1 MVRERLAAN
10 QRQVHI
16 IPLLYTDYTLLLLHI
31 YTSILKINVEF
42 TFYPHTWQKKE
53 MIMQMNPKKTEEE
66 FSYHLKKTKRP
77 HELQHMD
84 MSRKQ
89 ALVVEDNAAVCKFL
103 AIALE
108 SIGFEVQT
116 AENGQVAYDLFLK
129 NRCDLVITDLQM
141 PVMNG
146 LSLIRKLK
154 NKAPETPIILISG
167 EFPGDISENG
177 CHTAIAGFL
186 HKPFS
191 LNELHRT
198 VLNAVSRARSRVA
211 PSI

>member
-1 MVRERLAAN
+1 
-10 QRQVHI
+10 
-16 IPLLYTDYTLLLLHI
+16 
-31 YTSILKINVEF
+31 
-42 TFYPHTWQKKE
+42 
-53 MIMQMNPKKTEEE
+53 MIMQMNPKKTEEG
-66 FSYHLKKTKRP
+66 FSYHLKTKMP
-77 HELQHMD
+77 NELQKTD
-84 MSRKQ
+84 MSIKQ
-89 ALVVEDNAAVCKFL
+89 ALVVEDNAAVCKFIT
-103 AIALE
+103 IALK

-146 LSLIRKLK
+146 LALIRKLK
-154 NKAPETPIILISG
+154 NKAPDTPIILISG

-191 LNELHRT
+191 LSELHRAA
-198 VLNAVSRARSRVA
+198 LNAVSRARSRVA
-211 PSI
+211 PSTPHL

>member
-1 MVRERLAAN
+1 M
-10 QRQVHI
+10 HI
-16 IPLLYTDYTLLLLHI
+16 KPKQTE
-31 YTSILKINVEF
+31 KG
-42 TFYPHTWQKKE
+42 YPH
-53 MIMQMNPKKTEEE
+53 
-66 FSYHLKKTKRP
+66 HLWTDIP
-77 HELQHMD
+77 SELQQTEIPI
-84 MSRKQ
+84 KQ
-89 ALVVEDNAAVCKFL
+89 ALVVEDNAAVCRFI

-146 LSLIRKLK
+146 LALIRKLK
-154 NKAPETPIILISG
+154 NESPDTPIILISG

-191 LNELHRT
+191 LGELHRAA
-198 VLNAVSRARSRVA
+198 LNAVSRARSRVA
-211 PSI
+211 PSII